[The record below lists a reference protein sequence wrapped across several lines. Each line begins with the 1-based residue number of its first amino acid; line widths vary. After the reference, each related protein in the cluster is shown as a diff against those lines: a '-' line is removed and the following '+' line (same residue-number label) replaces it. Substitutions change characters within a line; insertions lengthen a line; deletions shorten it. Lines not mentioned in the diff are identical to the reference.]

1 MSTDIIARLQL
12 RADQFSSENA
22 KAFADMRQR
31 ATSTAQEIRGTWSSA
46 LSDVQRLA
54 QTALDVSP
62 TKSGGL
68 NLSGEISQ
76 LNAAALAA
84 DRKAAA
90 FRMVEEASQRVAFA
104 EGVAT
109 EKELQRADAA
119 RVSARLEEESAGEIR
134 KKIAALELLQKE
146 LDGVAGANTRNIV
159 AGGKAQGATSQ
170 QRQSMVMLGQQ
181 FQDFAVQVGSGQSAV
196 TAFVQQI
203 GQAGYALQGMGGRL
217 SGVAAFLGSFGGIV
231 TMTAVVALT
240 PLIGKLLE
248 TTDAL
253 GDAEKKMR
261 EDARATEIN
270 EQAKKNFAK
279 TVEGVTA
286 AVREQNEELK
296 KSIETQRSSAGQA
309 NVDANERLNR
319 LIREYRA
326 LDKKLTAAR
335 AAAEREAVT
344 SAQPGTA
351 MVSST
356 AGKEALR
363 VAELERQMAKLKEQ
377 GRAATEAVNRSRIA
391 ISELDAAAAADPIVR
406 ITQTYDEM
414 KRAAQEAAL
423 ASGNVTGALTKELA
437 AIERRREA
445 ALKAERER
453 QAAENRKPGALGA
466 QLAGEN
472 GAATLA
478 AAQRYLG
485 TRETG
490 AGKATLRDLFSTAG
504 MSIDPE
510 KVAWC
515 AAFVNAVL
523 AGQGIKG
530 TGSLAARSFLNFGT
544 ATSRPTAGDIV
555 VLKRGTGEQ
564 GHVGFYEGTD
574 NKGRIRV
581 TGGNQGDAV
590 STSTFARSDVLGF
603 RRAPTAS
610 KAYADELRQEKEAA
624 TEAKRANEQLETSLD
639 QLAKRYDPVASAAR
653 VYRDELGEIFKL
665 VQAGKLTQGEGF
677 DYAMRARQNA
687 TAARAEGFDQAF
699 RETIGGDAIA
709 GAIEQLNSGIM
720 SGADLWANRLELGA
734 ISAGEALAGAIGNIG
749 DMFGLRITGPVSALM
764 RPGGIAGQSAET
776 AQLISQSLKATGL
789 NLAPASIDKLSSA
802 LAGAAMGQ
810 IGGSVF
816 SSITG
821 AKQNKAGSA
830 VGGVVG
836 EFAGKELGG
845 TITKAIGGKLGSF
858 LGNAAGPIG
867 AALGG
872 ALGSVVG
879 NVLFGKKANYGTSV
893 VSAGGQVTTGNNKA
907 ATSQAGSLGD
917 SVQTGLER
925 IVDQLG
931 GKLGSYLVSI
941 GTYDG
946 DYRVSTSGQTGELSF
961 GKKNKNKA
969 TLVDFGEDQ
978 EGAIR
983 FAILDALND
992 GAVKGISEASQRVL
1006 KAGKDLDSAISKAL
1020 LIEAVPRDLKA
1031 MLDPV
1036 GAAIDDLNRKFQ
1048 KTVDALKEGGASAEQ
1063 MAQAEQL
1070 YNLQLQQVKSSTAA
1084 ASASLKDFLVDLKL
1098 GGNSPYSLRDQ
1109 EATALAQLKPFLDQI
1124 GAGQRVDQDKYQSA
1138 ARAYLDVERELY
1150 GSTSK
1155 FFDAQALIQAATAK
1169 AIETIDNA
1177 VPIAGGVESPF
1188 AKATA
1193 DSAAKTAANTQTGNE
1208 LLDQLSGQISG
1219 VRDLLEQIASGGGSM
1234 GSGFIGADRA
1244 FLRQA

>member
-22 KAFADMRQR
+22 RAFADLRQR
-31 ATSTAQEIRGTWSSA
+31 ATTTAQEVRGSFSSA

-54 QTALDVSP
+54 QSALDVKP
-62 TKSGGL
+62 TKGGGL
-68 NLSGEISQ
+68 NLSREIAQ
-76 LNAAALAA
+76 LNASAQAA

-90 FRMVEEASQRVAFA
+90 FRMVEEASQRIAFA

-119 RVSARLEEESAGEIR
+119 KVAARLEEESAGQIR
-134 KKIAALELLQKE
+134 AKIAALKQLQVE
-146 LDGVAGANTRNIV
+146 LDHVAGANTQGIAVGRQV
-159 AGGKAQGATSQ
+159 TGATEQ

-181 FQDFAVQVGSGQSAV
+181 FQDFAVQVGSGQSV
-196 TAFVQQI
+196 TTAFAQQI
-203 GQAGYALQGMGGRL
+203 GQAGFALQGMGGRL
-217 SGVAAFLGSFGGIV
+217 AGVAAFLGSFGGIV
-231 TMTAVVALT
+231 TMTAVVALA
-240 PLIGKLLE
+240 PLVGKLLE
-248 TTDAL
+248 TNNAL

-270 EQAKKNFAK
+270 EKAKKSFAK

-286 AVREQNEELK
+286 AVRDQNEELK
-296 KSIETQRSSAGQA
+296 KSIETQRSTAGQA
-309 NVDANERLNR
+309 NVDANDRLAR
-319 LIREYRA
+319 LIREYRT
-326 LDKKLTAAR
+326 LDKKLQAAR
-335 AAAEREAVT
+335 VAAEREAVAP
-344 SAQPGTA
+344 AQSGTA

-356 AGKEALR
+356 AGKERARL
-363 VAELERQMAKLKEQ
+363 AELERQMAALKEQ
-377 GRAATEAVNRSRIA
+377 GRAATEAVNRSRVA
-391 ISELDAAAAADPIVR
+391 ISELDAAAASDPLVR
-406 ITQTYDEM
+406 IAQTYDQM
-414 KRAAQEAAL
+414 RRNAQLAAI

-437 AIERRREA
+437 AIERKREA
-445 ALKAERER
+445 ALKTERER
-453 QAAENRKPGALGA
+453 QAAENRKPPALGT
-466 QLAGEN
+466 QLSNES

-478 AAQRYLG
+478 AAKQYLG

-490 AGKATLRDLFSTAG
+490 AGKSTLRDLFSTAG
-504 MSIDPE
+504 MSVDPE

-544 ATSRPTAGDIV
+544 VTNKPTAGDIV

-574 NKGRIRV
+574 AKGRIRV

-590 STSTFARSDVLGF
+590 SSSTFARSDVLGF

-610 KAYADELRQEKEAA
+610 KSYADELRQEKEAA
-624 TEAKRANEQLETSLD
+624 AAATRANEQLETSLD

-653 VYRDELGEIFKL
+653 VYREELGDIFKL
-665 VQAGKLTQGEGF
+665 VEAGKLTQGEGF
-677 DYAMRARQNA
+677 DYAMRARRNA
-687 TAARAEGFDQAF
+687 TATRAQGFDQAF

-734 ISAGEALAGAIGNIG
+734 INASEALAGAIGNIG
-749 DMFGLRITGPVSALM
+749 DMFGLRISGPLSSLM

-789 NLAPASIDKLSSA
+789 NLAPASIDKLQSA
-802 LAGAAMGQ
+802 LAGVAMGQ

-830 VGGVVG
+830 VGGVLG

-858 LGNAAGPIG
+858 LGGAAGPIG

-893 VSAGGQVTTGNNKA
+893 VSAGSQVTSGNNKA

-961 GKKNKNKA
+961 GKKNKSKA

-992 GAVKGISEASQRVL
+992 GAVKGISEAAQRVL

-1031 MLDPV
+1031 ILDPV

-1070 YNLQLQQVKSSTAA
+1070 YNLQLQQVKASTAA
-1084 ASASLKDFLVDLKL
+1084 ASSSLKDFLTDLKL
-1098 GGNSPYSLRDQ
+1098 GSNSPYSLRDQ
-1109 EATALAQLKPFLDQI
+1109 ETTALAQLKPFLDQI

-1177 VPIAGGVESPF
+1177 VPIAAGVESPF

-1193 DSAAKTAANTQTGNE
+1193 ASAAQTAANTQTGNE
-1208 LLDQLSGQISG
+1208 LLEQLSDQMSS
-1219 VRDLLEQIASGGGSM
+1219 VRELLERISAGGG
-1234 GSGFIGADRA
+1234 GVGDGFIGANRA
-1244 FLRQA
+1244 FVSAA